1 MKQTERPSFMP
12 WKTQYSRC
20 ATETPRPS
28 PTQKNTAAEESVFSV
43 AALCAETLKALHQRI
58 RKRKPRIELDID
70 SSIPRL
76 ARGNGAQIENILH
89 LLLSNVIAL
98 SLDAAVKLSVVTR
111 RFTAEGLEVLF
122 SIEWA
127 HSGVALSADP
137 VIEGNAPP
145 GLSYSICSSVIAA
158 MGGRLHVKK
167 QEENM
172 VISFFIPLS
181 TAGISEDAENGGA
194 PVLLVEDNAMNR
206 KIIASSLEHG
216 GYSVF
221 TASSGQEALNA
232 LFDKEWSIILM
243 DIQMPGMDGIQT
255 THAIRAE
262 EKKKGRRTPIVAVTA
277 YARPEDRERCLAAGM
292 DDFLAK
298 PVKLETLLSTVE
310 RVTGIPSARK
320 SAVRGPDAASAI
332 LSFTEGDAELAR
344 KIIGEFLALAP
355 PLLLSMRDAFER
367 KDRETLR
374 VLSHRLK
381 GNLAYFGEGE
391 AFLLAEALHRELD
404 NLSDEAVAATL
415 LRLLSESEYLIEA
428 LENKEEAAR

>member
-1 MKQTERPSFMP
+1 
-12 WKTQYSRC
+12 
-20 ATETPRPS
+20 
-28 PTQKNTAAEESVFSV
+28 
-43 AALCAETLKALHQRI
+43 
-58 RKRKPRIELDID
+58 
-70 SSIPRL
+70 
-76 ARGNGAQIENILH
+76 
-89 LLLSNVIAL
+89 
-98 SLDAAVKLSVVTR
+98 
-111 RFTAEGLEVLF
+111 
-122 SIEWA
+122 
-127 HSGVALSADP
+127 
-137 VIEGNAPP
+137 
-145 GLSYSICSSVIAA
+145 
-158 MGGRLHVKK
+158 
-167 QEENM
+167 
-172 VISFFIPLS
+172 
-181 TAGISEDAENGGA
+181 
-194 PVLLVEDNAMNR
+194 MNR

-355 PLLLSMRDAFER
+355 PLLLSMRDAFDR